1 VQEDE
6 IGGHDPTMPAT
17 DAYLGL
23 RAFVDELARCG
34 LREACTSPGSRS
46 TPLVLSLAREPRI
59 RATSHLDERCGAF
72 FALGLAKATGLP
84 VALAC
89 TSGTAAANYAPAV
102 IEAHEARVPLLVLTA
117 DRPPE
122 LRELGAGQTIDQVKL
137 YGSAAKWYFEVD
149 DAAATPERMRWL
161 RQLACRAYWTAL
173 DGRPG
178 PVHLNFSLREPL
190 VLDEPLPAEEPGG
203 GGRAGGRPWVTRPRT
218 RLAPAPA
225 MLDGLRAVLDAHP
238 RAVMVAG
245 RSERDPGLGEAL
257 ADLADALAL
266 PLLADPLSGARR
278 GPAAVA
284 HYDALLRAPEF
295 AASRGPDLVLRFGD
309 LPTSKPLRQWLHG
322 LDGALQIAFDAEGAW
337 QDPAGAVATIAS
349 ADPRV
354 LAPEKPRKDRAW
366 LEAWTRADRTAAA
379 AIARVLGEASDLAAG
394 ADPAAGQ
401 GALSEPRVA
410 AELGVRL
417 PAAATLVVASSMPVR
432 DVETFFP
439 AREAPPRVLANR
451 GANGIDG
458 TVSTAFGVAAAGGPT
473 VLLTGDVALLH
484 DVGGLLAGRRLGLP
498 LAIVLLNNDGGG
510 IFHFLPVER
519 EGADFEEHVATPHG
533 VDFAHAAALY
543 GCEHER
549 VADPESFRAALDRA
563 LAADAVTIVE
573 VSTERTANVELHRRV
588 WQAVL
593 QSVRTGA

>member
-1 VQEDE
+1 
-6 IGGHDPTMPAT
+6 MPAT
-17 DAYLGL
+17 DTYLGL
-23 RAFVDELARCG
+23 RAFADELARCG

-59 RATSHLDERCGAF
+59 RATSHIDERSGSF

-137 YGSAAKWYFEVD
+137 YGSAAKWYLEVD
-149 DAAATPERMRWL
+149 DHPATPERMRWL
-161 RQLACRAYWTAL
+161 RQLACRAFWTAL

-178 PVHLNFSLREPL
+178 PVHLNFALREPL
-190 VLDEPLPAEEPGG
+190 VLDGPLPEEEPGG
-203 GGRAGGRPWVTRPRT
+203 GGRAGERPWVTRPRT

-225 MLDGLRAVLDAHP
+225 LLDGLRAVVDDHP
-238 RAVMVAG
+238 RGVIVAG

-257 ADLADALAL
+257 AAIADALAL

-278 GPAAVA
+278 GPAAIA
-284 HYDALLRAPEF
+284 HYDALLRDPDWAH
-295 AASRGPDLVLRFGD
+295 APDLVIRVGD

-322 LDGALQIAFDAEGAW
+322 LDGALQIAFDAENAW
-337 QDPAGAVATIAS
+337 QDPAGDVATIVS

-354 LAPEKPRKDRAW
+354 LAPETPRQEREW
-366 LEAWTRADRTAAA
+366 LEEWRRADRAAA
-379 AIARVLGEASDLAAG
+379 EAIAATLPD
-394 ADPAAGQ
+394 
-401 GALSEPRVA
+401 LSEPRVA

-417 PAAATLVVASSMPVR
+417 PPDAVLVVASSMPVR

-439 AREAPPRVLANR
+439 AREAPPRVLSNR

-458 TVSTAFGVAAAGGPT
+458 TVSTAFGVAAAGRRT
-473 VLLTGDVALLH
+473 VLLTGDVALAH
-484 DVGGLLAGRRLGLP
+484 DIGGLLAARRLELN
-498 LAIVLLNNDGGG
+498 LTIVLINNDGGG

-519 EGADFEEHVATPHG
+519 EGADFERHVATPHG
-533 VDFAHAAALY
+533 LDFAHAAALY
-543 GCEHER
+543 GLRHER
-549 VADPESFRAALDRA
+549 VDTPPSFRAALDDALGAGATIIEVRTDRA
-563 LAADAVTIVE
+563 
-573 VSTERTANVELHRRV
+573 ANVELHRAV

-593 QSVRTGA
+593 QSVRGGT